1 MKRSWHPYIDSGS
14 VRNAVGR
21 VRRVLTPAVTAG
33 LLCVPIPSHSK
44 ELTRPAS
51 VSSES
56 AHFESPL
63 LPRTAPIGI
72 EPWALATLADP
83 RTGGAV
89 IEAWAVGTLAD
100 ARQPDSESACDLSHV
115 CALVISSSG
124 GAGTGTGATL
134 EGVINPPPQG
144 ELPPNLPFVLE
155 EAIDYAH
162 PVNKSENRIGITCYP
177 ANGALAVTVG
187 PSTLNL
193 GIAGQV
199 CQRGD
204 ASSQVVLT
212 GSYFTVAG
220 STGEFED
227 ADGVGTVNI
236 NNPSGLPG
244 SGKNAKAS
252 LAGQLKY

>member
-14 VRNAVGR
+14 VRNTVRR
-21 VRRVLTPAVTAG
+21 VKRVLTPAVTAG
-33 LLCVPIPSHSK
+33 LLCVPIPGQSK
-44 ELTRPAS
+44 ELRRPDS
-51 VSSES
+51 VALDR

-63 LPRTAPIGI
+63 LPRTGPVGI
-72 EPWALATLADP
+72 EPWAIATLAAP

-89 IEAWAVGTLAD
+89 IEAWAFGTLAD
-100 ARQPDSESACDLSHV
+100 ATQPDSQSACDLSHV
-115 CALVISSSG
+115 CALVISSDG

-134 EGVINPPPQG
+134 KAVIEPPPQG

-162 PVNKSENRIGITCYP
+162 PVDKSENRIGITCYP
-177 ANGALAVTVG
+177 ANGALTITVG

-204 ASSQVVLT
+204 SSSQVVFT
-212 GSYFTVAG
+212 GSYFTAAG

-244 SGKNAKAS
+244 SGKNAKGS
-252 LAGQLKY
+252 FAGQLKY